1 MNFSHLRFPF
11 RWIVTLIYLSFCLY
25 NKIIHLIVASILWFD
40 YLKGLRCFFLIS
52 IVRTEWNRKRSS
64 FRTRTHGWIPS
75 WRVRRMSFT
84 HYPETRAKRSWSS
97 SALYRARRKRCEDL
111 FETLIYQL
119 SYILIKSFIC
129 NSLTYYIVCHQV
141 TRLQDQGNTL
151 KKNNDSMQKSTEDMM
166 NKLKEVHY
174 HLPVLL

>member
-25 NKIIHLIVASILWFD
+25 NKIIHLIVASILGFD

-64 FRTRTHGWIPS
+64 FRTRTRGWIPS

-97 SALYRARRKRCEDL
+97 SALYRARRKRCEDFLRRL
-111 FETLIYQL
+111 FIRAIFLLNLL
-119 SYILIKSFIC
+119 SATVLHVILYVIRWLDFRTKG
-129 NSLTYYIVCHQV
+129 
-141 TRLQDQGNTL
+141 TRSRKT
-151 KKNNDSMQKSTEDMM
+151 MTACRR
-166 NKLKEVHY
+166 
-174 HLPVLL
+174 VLRIWWTS